1 MSLQLFVNKF
11 QPTRLCE
18 FQLEHE
24 FLNVLETLK
33 NQDMLNILLVG
44 DPGAGKSSLLDAIIY
59 EYYSDYEKKT
69 YKDNVLRINNLKEQ
83 GINYYRNDVKIFC
96 QTSSVIPK
104 KKKVITLDDL
114 DLINEQSQQVFRNSI
129 DKFSNNVHFIASCT
143 NIQKVIESIQSRFLI
158 IKIKPLQMSC
168 MKKIMENI
176 VTKENIDV
184 TPEASEFVL
193 NLSNL
198 SVKTMLNYLQKF
210 KLLNEK
216 ITIQLASDL
225 CTNISI
231 FVFEKYLN
239 FLRNRNLVSAIHV
252 MHELF
257 DKGYSVMD
265 ILDSFFV
272 FIKNTDSLDENEKY
286 KMISIVCKYI
296 TIFHNIHEDEIELVL
311 FTNNIQQC
319 ILDPK

>member
-11 QPTRLCE
+11 QPTRLSE
-18 FQLEHE
+18 FQLEPE
-24 FLNVLETLK
+24 FLNVIETLK

-44 DPGAGKSSLLDAIIY
+44 DPGAGKSTLLDAIIH
-59 EYYSDYEKKT
+59 EYYSDYEKKI

-96 QTSSVIPK
+96 QTSSVIAG
-104 KKKVITLDDL
+104 KKKVIILDDL

-158 IKIKPLQMSC
+158 IKIKPIQMSC

-176 VTKENIDV
+176 VTKENIDI

-216 ITIQLASDL
+216 ITIQLAGDL
-225 CTNISI
+225 CTNISL

-239 FLRNRNLVSAIHV
+239 LLRNRNLVDAIYV

-272 FIKNTDSLDENEKY
+272 FIKNTETLNEDEKY

-296 TIFHNIHEDEIELVL
+296 TIFHNIHENEIELVL

-319 ILDPK
+319 IITEE

>member
-1 MSLQLFVNKF
+1 MSTQLFVNKF
-11 QPTRLCE
+11 QPTKLSE
-18 FQLEHE
+18 FQLDSD
-24 FLNVLETLK
+24 FLNVLQTLK

-44 DPGAGKSSLLDAIIY
+44 DPGAGKSSLLDAIIN
-59 EYYSDYEKKT
+59 EYYNDSEKKI
-69 YKDNVLRINNLKEQ
+69 YQNNVLRINNLKEQ
-83 GINYYRNDVKIFC
+83 GINYYRTDVKIFC
-96 QTSSVIPK
+96 QTSSEIPR
-104 KKKVITLDDL
+104 KKKVIILDDL

-143 NIQKVIESIQSRFLI
+143 NVQKVIESIQSRFLI
-158 IKIKPLQMSC
+158 IKIKPLEVTC
-168 MKKIMENI
+168 MKNIMDNI
-176 VTKENIDV
+176 VAKENINI

-210 KLLNEK
+210 KLLNEE
-216 ITIQLASDL
+216 ITLQLAGDL

-239 FLRNRNLVSAIHV
+239 FLRNENLIGAIHV

-257 DKGYSVMD
+257 DRGYSVMD
-265 ILDSFFV
+265 ILDSFFI

-286 KMISIVCKYI
+286 RMISIVCKYI

-311 FTNNIQQC
+311 FTNNILQC
-319 ILDPK
+319 ILNKE

>member
-1 MSLQLFVNKF
+1 MSTQLFVNKF
-11 QPTRLCE
+11 QPTKLCE
-18 FQLEHE
+18 FQLDSD
-24 FLNVLETLK
+24 FLNVLQTLK

-44 DPGAGKSSLLDAIIY
+44 DPGAGKSSLLDAIIN
-59 EYYSDYEKKT
+59 EYYNDYEKKI
-69 YKDNVLRINNLKEQ
+69 YQNNVLRINNLKEQ
-83 GINYYRNDVKIFC
+83 GINYYRTDVKIFC
-96 QTSSVIPK
+96 QTSSEIPR
-104 KKKVITLDDL
+104 KKKVIILDDL

-143 NIQKVIESIQSRFLI
+143 NVQKVIESIQSRFLI
-158 IKIKPLQMSC
+158 IKIKPLEVTC
-168 MKKIMENI
+168 MKNIMDNI
-176 VTKENIDV
+176 VAKENINI

-210 KLLNEK
+210 KLLNEE
-216 ITIQLASDL
+216 ITLQLAGDL

-239 FLRNRNLVSAIHV
+239 FLRNENLIEAIHV

-257 DKGYSVMD
+257 DRGYSVMD
-265 ILDSFFV
+265 ILDSFFI

-286 KMISIVCKYI
+286 RMISIVCKYI

-311 FTNNIQQC
+311 FTNNILQC
-319 ILDPK
+319 ILNKE